1 MPQHLRMPRIMRV
14 PLVTRRPRTPTPK
27 RALPMRLRRP
37 RLLVVG
43 CGDVG
48 LRLLRMLSPRIPQR
62 LLAIAVARSAASCEG
77 ARSLGAR
84 SLAVDLDDRSAVRR
98 LGALARWT
106 IHLAPPP
113 LRGGDDPRIAA
124 LIASARPALRRA
136 RSRLAPARWVYVS
149 TTGVYGDT
157 RGAHIDETHPI
168 APANDRA
175 RRRVA
180 AERQVRS
187 LARGGLARASI
198 VRVPALY
205 AHDRW
210 PLERLRRGDPAPHPD
225 EDAWTNHV
233 HADDLARIV
242 WRALFRGRPART
254 VNATD
259 GTPLRFGD
267 WLDCVAQAFGLPKP
281 PRASRTEI
289 AAQHGGAL
297 PSVLA
302 ESRRLDNGRLVREL
316 GCRLRWPNVD
326 AALADACERRTG
338 DAAPK

>member
-1 MPQHLRMPRIMRV
+1 
-14 PLVTRRPRTPTPK
+14 
-27 RALPMRLRRP
+27 MRLRRP

-48 LRLLRMLSPRIPQR
+48 LRLLRMLSPRMPQR

-77 ARSLGAR
+77 ARPLGAR
-84 SLAVDLDDRSAVRR
+84 ALAVDLDDRHAVRR

-106 IHLAPPP
+106 IYLAPPP
-113 LRGGDDPRIAA
+113 SRGIGDPRIAT
-124 LIASARPALRRA
+124 LVASARPALYRA
-136 RSRLAPARWVYVS
+136 RGRPAPARWVYVS

-157 RGAHIDETHPI
+157 QGARIDETHAI

-175 RRRVA
+175 RRRVT
-180 AERQVRS
+180 AERLLRP
-187 LARGGLARASI
+187 LARSGLARASI
-198 VRVPALY
+198 VRASALY

-210 PLERLRRGDPAPHPD
+210 PLERLRRGDPVPYPD
-225 EDAWTNHV
+225 EDVWTNHV

-242 WRALFRGRPART
+242 WRALFRGRPARP

-259 GTPLRFGD
+259 GTPLRLGD
-267 WLDCVAQAFGLPKP
+267 WLERVARAFGLPKP
-281 PRASRTEI
+281 PRAPRAAI
-289 AAQHGGAL
+289 AARHGGAL
-297 PSVLA
+297 PSLLA

-326 AALADACERRTG
+326 AALADKCERLRREPPMG
-338 DAAPK
+338 